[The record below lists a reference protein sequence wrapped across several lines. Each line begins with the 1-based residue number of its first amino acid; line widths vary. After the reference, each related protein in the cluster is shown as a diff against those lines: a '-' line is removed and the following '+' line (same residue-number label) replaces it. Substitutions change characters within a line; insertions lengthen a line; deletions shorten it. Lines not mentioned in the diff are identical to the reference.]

1 MNRLTNRLTTRLLAP
16 VATLLIT
23 LSAVAAAAVQPE
35 AHGMLDVAAVQA
47 SQQLFDAGDAP

>member
-1 MNRLTNRLTTRLLAP
+1 MNRMTTRLLAP

-23 LSAVAAAAVQPE
+23 LSAVAAAAVQPD

-47 SQQLFDAGDAP
+47 SQQLFDDGDAP